1 MSSFGAVKER
11 TFTLIETG
19 EYALTL
25 NDLTFENGQYGD
37 SLKWVWL
44 MAPKDDPTS
53 YFARDDGMEK
63 TLHQYTDADI
73 IIGSR
78 QHEWVQALTGRKFEN
93 GDTPPEDEEILG
105 KRMVAYITHEA
116 PKKGPNAGKL
126 REKIVAGSAKS
137 FRLPAPVAKAAP
149 SPAPVT
155 QVSADPSDDEVD
167 RALLVSKLEK
177 KVAKLSQLN
186 AEAGAAAQVA
196 LDASDLTGAP
206 LSDIQSLLNS
216 VTSAVNAAL
225 DD

>member
-19 EYALTL
+19 EYVLTL
-25 NDLTFENGQYGD
+25 NDLSFENGTYGD

-44 MAPKDDPTS
+44 IAPKEDPTA

-78 QHEWVQALTGRKFEN
+78 QHEWVQALTGRKFED
-93 GDTPPEDEEILG
+93 GDTPPEDDEILG

-126 REKIVAGSAKS
+126 REKIVAGSAKP
-137 FRLPAPVAKAAP
+137 FRLPAPTAKAAP
-149 SPAPVT
+149 APT
-155 QVSADPSDDEVD
+155 QVSADPADDEID
-167 RALLVSKLEK
+167 RALLVTKLQK
-177 KVAKLSQLN
+177 QIVKLGRLN
-186 AEAGAAAQVA
+186 AEAGAAAQTG
-196 LDASDLTGAP
+196 LDASDLDTAP
-206 LSDIQSLLNS
+206 LADLQRLLDD
-216 VTSAVNAAL
+216 VTRAVNAAL

>member
-25 NDLTFENGQYGD
+25 NDLSFENGTYGD

-44 MAPKDDPTS
+44 IAPKDDPTS

-73 IIGSR
+73 VIGSR
-78 QHEWVQALTGRKFEN
+78 QHEWVQALTGRQFAD
-93 GDTPPEDEEILG
+93 GDDPPEDDDVMG

-126 REKIVAGSAKS
+126 REKIVPGSAKP
-137 FRLPAPVAKAAP
+137 FRLPAPKAKAAP
-149 SPAPVT
+149 AAVES
-155 QVSADPSDDEVD
+155 VSADPTEDEVD
-167 RALLVSKLEK
+167 RALVISKLRK
-177 KVAKLSQLN
+177 QVARLIQLDAVSG
-186 AEAGAAAQVA
+186 AEAQKA
-196 LDASDLTGAP
+196 LDASDLDTAP
-206 LSDIQSLLNS
+206 LDALESLLAS
-216 VTSAVNAAL
+216 VKAGVTRAL
-225 DD
+225 ADD